1 MKNAFVTGLILGIL
15 SGTWLF
21 IMRSFGYNSTGNH
34 VSPVEYL
41 SLLIPFCGVY
51 FGVKRYREDDKQG
64 EIGFFDALFQS
75 FRILFIGGVF
85 ACLAGIVYIN
95 YFDMASNLFA
105 FSGRLFGGLL
115 IGILICLG
123 VSAALMNKSSKVD

>member
-1 MKNAFVTGLILGIL
+1 MKNAFVTGLILGIM

-21 IMRSFGYNSTGNH
+21 IMRSFGYTSTGNH
-34 VSPVEYL
+34 VRPIEYL

-51 FGVKRYREDDKQG
+51 FGVKTYREDDKEG
-64 EIGFFDALFQS
+64 EISFFEALFQS
-75 FRILFIGGVF
+75 FRILLIGGLF

-105 FSGRLFGGLL
+105 FSGRLFGGLAL
-115 IGILICLG
+115 GVLICVG
-123 VSAALMNKSSKVD
+123 SAAALMNKPSKLD